1 MLSKREVDGNRRT
14 RNRHS
19 GNSKSPWVTVVIPIY
34 NERKTL
40 ARVIKEAYKVHRNTE
55 VIVVANGSRDGSKKI
70 ARRMGARV
78 ISFAF
83 PLGHDVGRSIGAREA
98 KGSVILFIDGDMV
111 IPAKEMIPLVRAV
124 KRGVDVALNQYQ
136 GPVRRN
142 KVHKVVLAKHA
153 LNILLSRPDL
163 KGASLTTVP
172 HAISRKALETVGTEA
187 LAVPPKAQAMAVYK
201 GLIVKAVHPINVG
214 LKNPIR
220 RKANGKDPVGDLIVG
235 DHLEAIHW
243 YIQATNAQSK
253 SQSDK

>member
-1 MLSKREVDGNRRT
+1 MLSKRHVDGNRRIRT
-14 RNRHS
+14 RPI
-19 GNSKSPWVTVVIPIY
+19 GNSKSPRVTVVIPIY

-40 ARVIKEAYKVHRNTE
+40 ARVIEEAYKVHRDTE

-70 ARRMGARV
+70 ARRMGAKV

-142 KVHKVVLAKHA
+142 NVHKVVLAKHA

-220 RKANGKDPVGDLIVG
+220 RKAHGKDPIGDLIVG

-243 YIQATNAQSK
+243 YIQATNGRSK
-253 SQSDK
+253 TQSDK